1 MSGIDMKSNNAP
13 AEHHP
18 IIPRERL
25 NFDLGNKDIPKFWFD
40 GDPFKTRMFD
50 AMSVIFPPGERY
62 FMTCVRDFRD
72 KVTDK
77 QLLED
82 IKNFNR
88 QEGQHTMVHSQYNDR
103 LREQGIDVD
112 GMIKSLEWLLFD
124 YMRGRR
130 SREWTLAQTS
140 ALEHF
145 TAIGAFMIF
154 GRKDVF
160 EKADPRLR
168 AMYTWHALEEVEHK
182 GVAYDVMQ
190 QYAGVGYFRRI
201 LTLFE
206 TSAMF
211 IGSVAYFMHK
221 MFKADGFG
229 FWQRVKLNVKGFWW
243 LFKPGGLLMPMILPF
258 LRYFVPGYHPW
269 DEGEVRG
276 YQLWLEVFKRT
287 GDPVAASDAVMNQD
301 NPTPVA
307 A

>member
-1 MSGIDMKSNNAP
+1 MKSNNAS

-25 NFDLGNKDIPKFWFD
+25 NFDLGNKDIQKFWFD

-50 AMSVIFPPGERY
+50 AMSLIFPPGERF

-72 KVTDK
+72 QVKDK
-77 QLLED
+77 ELLED

-88 QEGQHTMVHSQYNDR
+88 QEGQHTMVHNQYNDR

-130 SREWTLAQTS
+130 SRKWTLAQTA

-154 GRKDVF
+154 GRKDIF
-160 EKADPRLR
+160 EKADARLR

-190 QYAGVGYFRRI
+190 KYAGVGYFRRV
-201 LTLFE
+201 LTLIE
-206 TSAMF
+206 TSIMF
-211 IGSVAYFMHK
+211 PGTIAYFMHK
-221 MFKADGFG
+221 MLKADGFS
-229 FWQRVKLNVKGFWW
+229 FFQRVKLNIKGFWW
-243 LFKPGGLLMPMILPF
+243 LLKPGGLLMPLVLPF

-287 GDPVAASDAVMNQD
+287 GDPVAASDAVMNQ
-301 NPTPVA
+301 NGPSPVA

>member
-1 MSGIDMKSNNAP
+1 MKSNNAS

-25 NFDLGNKDIPKFWFD
+25 NFDLGNKDIQRFWFD

-50 AMSVIFPPGERY
+50 AMSIIFPPGERF

-72 KVTDK
+72 QVKDK
-77 QLLED
+77 ELLED

-88 QEGQHTMVHSQYNDR
+88 QEGQHTMVHNQYNDR

-130 SREWTLAQTS
+130 SRKWTLAQTA

-154 GRKDVF
+154 GRKDIF
-160 EKADPRLR
+160 EKADARLR

-190 QYAGVGYFRRI
+190 KYAGVGYFRRV
-201 LTLFE
+201 LTLIE
-206 TSAMF
+206 TSIMF
-211 IGSVAYFMHK
+211 PGTIAYFMHK
-221 MFKADGFG
+221 MLKADGFN
-229 FWQRVKLNVKGFWW
+229 FFQRVKLNIKGFWW
-243 LFKPGGLLMPMILPF
+243 LLKPGGLLMPLVLPF

-287 GDPVAASDAVMNQD
+287 GDPVAASDAVMNQ
-301 NPTPVA
+301 NGPSPVA